1 MYNNN
6 ITLQNQGGK
15 ALKKLFPYLKRFIA
29 ETDKLLLA
37 LITAASVFG
46 VLMVHSTTRCLLED
60 GQYIARDATVMI
72 VAAALGLIITLIIS
86 AIDYELIMKLWPIIG
101 IGCVGLM
108 IITLLFGVA
117 PESRPDAKS
126 WLQFGSIFFQP
137 SELVK
142 IGYVITFS
150 MHLELCRDT
159 INQFKSL
166 VLLGIHA
173 MIPIGLVIL
182 TGDMGSALVFM
193 FMTLAMLYFAG
204 LHWGYFACGGA
215 LIVATSPLIWMY
227 VLNDFQKAR
236 FLALLRPEEYAA
248 ESYQQLKGLNA
259 LGSGGFFGQGLFK
272 GTYTQNGIVP
282 ESENDM
288 IFTAVGEETG
298 FIGCLIALGIL
309 FMICFKMFSIG
320 KKARDFSS
328 QLACYGIAAMIATQ
342 VVINIGVCLM
352 LLPVIG
358 ITLPFFSAGGSS
370 TLCLYV
376 GVGLVFSIARF
387 NRSRQAVNFR
397 VSRISTPFSE
407 F

>member
-1 MYNNN
+1 M
-6 ITLQNQGGK
+6 
-15 ALKKLFPYLKRFIA
+15 KKLFPYIKRFIA

-37 LITAASVFG
+37 LIAAASVFG

-60 GQYIARDATVMI
+60 GQIMARDAIVML
-72 VAAALGLIITLIIS
+72 AAAAIGIVITLIIS
-86 AIDYELIMKLWPIIG
+86 AIDYELIMKMWPIIG
-101 IGCVGLM
+101 IGCIGLM
-108 IITLLFGVA
+108 IITLFFGVA

-126 WLQFGSIFFQP
+126 WLDFGFVFFQP

-159 INQFKSL
+159 INQIKSL
-166 VLLGIHA
+166 ILLGIHA
-173 MIPIGLVIL
+173 MIPVGLVIL

-193 FMTLAMLYFAG
+193 FMTIAMLYFAG

-215 LIVATSPLIWMY
+215 LIVASSPLIWMY

-298 FIGCLIALGIL
+298 FIGSLIALGIL
-309 FMICFKMFSIG
+309 FAICYKMFSIG
-320 KKARDFSS
+320 KKSRDFST